1 MDLCPAQERKELTLA
16 YYPPGSG
23 LGPPGHDPQKGEKS
37 AGSRRQRL
45 LRTGIL
51 CLSAALVLFGAVRL
65 ISYGLDL
72 ASSRKTKFEMLSA
85 IHTAN
90 PAAEESSVS
99 SGEANAARIPE
110 AGGDSGL
117 SGDTDAAGAEPA
129 GADAAASGTLTRSE
143 MSVPL
148 SDVPVAQAL
157 ANGTYVSAE
166 LPAVEYANNFEVVPH
181 VQALKRKSE
190 YVVGW
195 LKMDDLEEPV
205 VQKDNSFFL
214 THDAMGKRNANG
226 AIFLDESTLLMTRP
240 YTLLLYGHNMKSGN
254 MFGNLRKYKD
264 FSYCFAH
271 RIFQFDTIFEEGRY
285 VIFAADTISVIPGKG
300 KYVDLY
306 ALQSAE
312 REVRIDALTALMNY
326 SAFSSTVD
334 VNEEDQLLLLITCIG
349 NDDER
354 LVIAARRLRDGEN
367 DNSLMMR

>member
-1 MDLCPAQERKELTLA
+1 MDPCPPQERRELILP

-23 LGPPGHDPQKGEKS
+23 LGPPGRAPDSDRKPAS
-37 AGSRRQRL
+37 FRRRRL
-45 LRTGIL
+45 LRTGVL
-51 CLSAALVLFGAVRL
+51 CLSAALVLCGSIRL
-65 ISYGLDL
+65 ISYGLEL

-90 PAAEESSVS
+90 PAAEKSTAG
-99 SGEANAARIPE
+99 SGEADAPARIPE
-110 AGGDSGL
+110 AGGDGSP
-117 SGDTDAAGAEPA
+117 SGDTDAQGAEPA
-129 GADAAASGTLTRSE
+129 RADTAASGTLTRSE
-143 MSVPL
+143 MSIPL
-148 SDVPVAQAL
+148 ADVPAARAL
-157 ANGTYVSAE
+157 AEGIYVSAE

-190 YVVGW
+190 YVIGW

-214 THDAMGKRNANG
+214 THDAMGKRNTNG

-349 NDDER
+349 DDDER
-354 LVIAARRLRDGEN
+354 LVIAARRIREGE
-367 DNSLMMR
+367 SI